1 MTMMSSSVIFDIL
14 VFAVSLLFLVS
25 PSASVEIYTE
35 NPHKQQTVPVYRL
48 PQRERREM
56 QKEILSLLGLHKRP
70 KVLPREGVRNSAPQY
85 LLTLYRNQME
95 TAAKEGDVLDHL
107 SLFSPD
113 IKSLPENNNN
123 SFGINE
129 DMSVVNGADVIMS
142 FPNQPNKLRRQ
153 WSQRKVKQPRHKK
166 QHFFFFDT
174 SEVTREEEI
183 IIAEMRIF
191 KKKIAGTGFY
201 SLKLFKVL
209 LEGGEM
215 SFSLVDS
222 VTTTADFNGWITF
235 QVTDALESWVLD
247 SEENLGLYLR
257 LEGVSDGANLRPSAL
272 GLVGTVSR
280 KSSHTSSKM
289 PLEDDDDDRDDHSAT
304 NESEE
309 RNESLRRPFMVV
321 FFKKK
326 IQLRVRRTRAI
337 RSARRSGSK
346 PKHEGIPT
354 DVAGRRPEVGK
365 EKRTKEKRA
374 SGKGNRRQ
382 QRRSDYKKDNYNYK
396 DNRPIHNWSGSSAG
410 TPAGYPNTYHA
421 AFDPRAR
428 SCQKQ
433 PLYVSFRDLNW
444 QDWIIAPEGY
454 ESFYC
459 FGECA
464 FPLNAHM
471 NATNHAIVQTLM
483 HLHSVGKEI
492 PKPCCAPTHTSA
504 ISVLYFDDHSNVIL
518 KKYNDMV
525 VKACG
530 CH

>member
-1 MTMMSSSVIFDIL
+1 MSSSSVIF
-14 VFAVSLLFLVS
+14 VFLFFSDSLLSLVS
-25 PSASVEIYTE
+25 PSTASVGVVYTE

-48 PQRERREM
+48 PQKERREM

-95 TAAKEGDVLDHL
+95 SAAKDGDVFDHL

-113 IKSLPENNNN
+113 IKSLPENHNN

-129 DMSVVNGADVIMS
+129 DMSVVNGADVIIS

-153 WSQRKVKQPRHKK
+153 LSQRKVEHPRHKK
-166 QHFFFFDT
+166 PYFFFFDT

-191 KKKIAGTGFY
+191 KKKIPGSGFY

-209 LEGGEM
+209 QQAREM
-215 SFSLVDS
+215 SFSLVDA

-247 SEENLGLYLR
+247 SEENLGLYLQ
-257 LEGVSDGANLRPSAL
+257 LERVSDGASLRPSDL

-280 KSSHTSSKM
+280 KSSSKTAA
-289 PLEDDDDDRDDHSAT
+289 DDDDDG

-321 FFKKK
+321 FFKKRVT
-326 IQLRVRRTRAI
+326 LRVKETRAARRTRAT
-337 RSARRSGSK
+337 RRSGST

-354 DVAGRRPEVGK
+354 DVAGRRPEVGR

-374 SGKGNRRQ
+374 SGKGNRRH

-396 DNRPIHNWSGSSAG
+396 DNYKDNIHNWSGSSAG

-421 AFDPRAR
+421 AFDPRVR
-428 SCQKQ
+428 SCQRQ
-433 PLYVSFRDLNW
+433 PLYVSFRDLKW